1 MAKRF
6 IDTCLFDNSWFM
18 DLSKDGKLFWIYILT
33 KCDHAGIIKI
43 NEKLCKFQTGIKD
56 IETVSK
62 ELGNRLISISE
73 HFIFI
78 PKFFK
83 YQYPN
88 FPEKRFRAA
97 ESAFVRL
104 QEFGINEE
112 KLNSYL
118 TLKED
123 LSKSYGNGNGI
134 GNGIGKEAEKN
145 FENFRQKYP
154 GTKRGFEV
162 EFENLKKKHKNY
174 KEIISILVENL
185 ERQIEERSKITGFI
199 PEWPH
204 LSTYINQSRWEME
217 YRSISKS
224 TFQKNQELK
233 YNPSN
238 ENN

>member
-6 IDTCLFDNSWFM
+6 IDTGLFDDSWFM

-62 ELGNRLISISE
+62 ELGNRLISVSE

-104 QEFGINEE
+104 QEFGIDEE

-123 LSKSYGNGNGI
+123 LSKSYGNGIGNSNGI
-134 GNGIGKEAEKN
+134 GNGNSKEAEKF

-154 GTKRGFEV
+154 GTKRGFKV

-174 KEIISILVENL
+174 KEICDILLVNL
-185 ERQIEERSKITGFI
+185 ERQIEERSKITGFL
-199 PEWPH
+199 PEWPN
-204 LSTYINQSRWEME
+204 LQTYINQSRWETE
-217 YRSISKS
+217 YKS
-224 TFQKNQELK
+224 SQSFK
-233 YNPSN
+233 YKKSGIIN
-238 ENN
+238 